1 MMTKF
6 KINGEACPTLMI
18 SDSVFVVISSKF
30 YSVLGSS
37 WCPWFYTLAGDYF
50 AVEWGVVL
58 YDNDKL

>member
-1 MMTKF
+1 
-6 KINGEACPTLMI
+6 MI